1 MAPLKKEAGRR
12 GSGQKG
18 SGLRRQIVLSM
29 TVLASSA
36 VLLVVCG
43 TYVFYAIA
51 LTYFPASISDD
62 LLPSSVELGWLA
74 ATMLTALVL
83 AAIVAVK
90 LARRILTPLNSV
102 AVNLRRV
109 AEGDLSARA
118 VADDLSMGEAAHL
131 VEDFNRMAERLD
143 RMAKERAF
151 WNAAIAHEL
160 RTPVTVLRGRLQGL
174 TEGVFQPTP
183 ALLSGLLAQVEGL
196 SRLVEDLRVLAL
208 DESGRLELQLE
219 QCALADAITGTVT
232 AVEPTLRAAGLRPV
246 LEVTDAETVCD
257 PVRIRQAL
265 LALLD
270 NAVHH
275 ADPGT
280 LTVRFTIRD
289 GTACLE
295 VEDTGPGIP
304 SALRQGVFDAFC
316 RGPDARP
323 GSGSGLG
330 LAVVKAVARAH
341 GGEAA
346 CRSAPSGGTVI
357 GLTWPE

>member
-1 MAPLKKEAGRR
+1 MIPAALRQRAADPKR
-12 GSGQKG
+12 
-18 SGLRRQIVLSM
+18 SGLRRQIILSM

-43 TYVFYAIA
+43 TYVFYAVA

-62 LLPSSVELGWLA
+62 LLPSSVEVGWLA

-83 AAIVAVK
+83 AGVTAVK

-118 VADDLSMGEAAHL
+118 AADGLSMGEATHL

-183 ALLSGLLAQVEGL
+183 ALFSGLLAQVEGL

-208 DESGRLELQLE
+208 DESGRLELQRE
-219 QCALADAITGTVT
+219 QGGIAAAIAGTVS
-232 AVEPTLRAAGLRPV
+232 AFEPALHAAGLRPV
-246 LEVTDAETVCD
+246 LGVMDAETVCD

-280 LTVRFTIRD
+280 LTIRFLTN
-289 GTACLE
+289 GGVACLE
-295 VEDTGPGIP
+295 VEDTGPGMP
-304 SALRQGVFDAFC
+304 GGLGQGVFDAFC
-316 RGPDARP
+316 RGPEARP

-341 GGEAA
+341 GGEAV
-346 CRSAPSGGTVI
+346 CRAGTAGGTVI
-357 GLTWPE
+357 ALTWPD